1 MSFNDQFRDRSRRG
15 DFYLQP
21 NRPPIFPNYNT
32 SGPSYSYYPGLP
44 SYHYTPGLYSFS
56 RFNSYFRANSPGHSH
71 NISPSSSVLN
81 TNICTDCF
89 LHIQETFERM
99 SGRTRSRGISYNIG
113 SKRFDYH
120 LFVLILG
127 RQTSPTCSHS
137 RNRDHDQGRGPVNW
151 DRRDGI

>member
-1 MSFNDQFRDRSRRG
+1 MSFNDQFRDRLRRG

-32 SGPSYSYYPGLP
+32 SGSSYSYYPSLP

-56 RFNSYFRANSPGHSH
+56 RFNSYFRANSPGHSR

-81 TNICTDCF
+81 TNIRTDCF

-113 SKRFDYH
+113 SKHFDYH
-120 LFVLILG
+120 LFVLTLG
-127 RQTSPTCSHS
+127 RQTSPTHSHS
-137 RNRDHDQGRGPVNW
+137 RNCDHDQGWVPVNR